1 MSRLGTLFI
10 AAAVLAATPAWAGG
24 ARAATVTI
32 APGGLAAALGMAAAG
47 DVLVL
52 ASGIHP
58 GPVNIATPVTLEG
71 QPGSVIDGGGR
82 ENTVTVEAPGVTL
95 RKLTI
100 RNSGL
105 SLFDQ
110 NSGIFLGKGAAGA
123 VVEDNVLTDNLIGV
137 YVWGAPNVL
146 VRGNRVQGRTDLRR
160 SERGNGIQLWNAP
173 GTRVVGNTVTHGRD
187 GIFVTTSKRNEF
199 RDNRFENVRFAV
211 HYMYTNDSEVSGN
224 VSVGNDVGYAIM
236 FSRNLVIRGNQSRG
250 DREHG
255 LLLNATTS
263 SRIEDNL
270 VAGRYATPVE
280 DVAEDDDVADSD
292 VPHEVGGLAESARIG
307 TWKCVFVYNTSK
319 NTVRNNRFE
328 DCEIGIHFTAGS
340 ERNSISG
347 NAFVNNRTQVKYVG
361 TRALDWSEKGR
372 GNYWSDNPAFDL
384 NGDGVAD
391 EAYRPNDMVDRVMWS
406 FPAAK
411 LLINSPGIQV
421 IRWAQSQFPALHP
434 GGVMDSAP
442 LMAPPDLP
450 NTPERKAQP

>member
-1 MSRLGTLFI
+1 M
-10 AAAVLAATPAWAGG
+10 
-24 ARAATVTI
+24 
-32 APGGLAAALGMAAAG
+32 
-47 DVLVL
+47 
-52 ASGIHP
+52 
-58 GPVNIATPVTLEG
+58 
-71 QPGSVIDGGGR
+71 
-82 ENTVTVEAPGVTL
+82 TL
-95 RKLTI
+95 RRLTV

-110 NSGIFLGKGAAGA
+110 NSGIFLGKEAAGA
-123 VVEDNVLTDNLIGV
+123 VVEDNDLTDNLIGI
-137 YVWGAPNVL
+137 YVWGAPDVL
-146 VRGNRVQGRTDLRR
+146 VAGNRVQGRTDLRR

-173 GTRVVGNTVTHGRD
+173 GTKVVGNTVTHGRD

-224 VSVGNDVGYAIM
+224 VSIGNDVGYAIM
-236 FSRNLVIRGNQSRG
+236 FSRNLVIRNNQSRG

-280 DVAEDDDVADSD
+280 DVAEDDDIADSD
-292 VPHEVGGLAESARIG
+292 VPHEVGGLARKRADRHLEMRLRLQHQQEHAARQPLRG
-307 TWKCVFVYNTSK
+307 L
-319 NTVRNNRFE
+319 RDR
-328 DCEIGIHFTAGS
+328 HPLH
-340 ERNSISG
+340 R
-347 NAFVNNRTQVKYVG
+347 RVG
-361 TRALDWSEKGR
+361 TQQHQRQRLRQQPHPGQVCRHPALDWSEKGR

-384 NGDGVAD
+384 NGDGISD

-442 LMAPPDLP
+442 LMAPPDRP
-450 NTPERKAQP
+450 NTQERKAQP